1 MLSLQIMKVI
11 DKRLYVT
18 LHVKSTETFLFKNT
32 LAKSSSKNMG
42 PPNHTTA
49 TMTLFIVG
57 GETSYFG
64 IIYKEIIEKEKPLCK
79 FIFNAML
86 SSTVSLKIK

>member
-1 MLSLQIMKVI
+1 MKVI

-42 PPNHTTA
+42 PPNHKTA
-49 TMTLFIVG
+49 TMTLIVG

-64 IIYKEIIEKEKPLCK
+64 IIYKG
-79 FIFNAML
+79 NY
-86 SSTVSLKIK
+86 

>member
-11 DKRLYVT
+11 DKHLYVT

-32 LAKSSSKNMG
+32 RAKSSSKNMG
-42 PPNHTTA
+42 PPNHKTA

-64 IIYKEIIEKEKPLCK
+64 IIYKGIYWKRKTS
-79 FIFNAML
+79 M
-86 SSTVSLKIK
+86 